1 MHSSYDEHIF
11 VKTYFD
17 AIASRVNTLKLK
29 MDTNLYQSLFLDN
42 KFFIIKLF
50 LFMQVVWDN
59 LDVVLLKS

>member
-11 VKTYFD
+11 VKTFFD

-42 KFFIIKLF
+42 KFFIIK
-50 LFMQVVWDN
+50 
-59 LDVVLLKS
+59 